1 MLRKREVADFRLRIN
16 KAFSVIL
23 SALYASVVKN
33 INAEPRRHG
42 EHRGYTEKNQI
53 IRYSNSE
60 IRNLMKSGLTIRIMP
75 VLVRV
80 YTCYQKFTNFVL
92 LELNYAESIYNGTL
106 F

>member
-1 MLRKREVADFRLRIN
+1 MILR
-16 KAFSVIL
+16 
-23 SALYASVVKN
+23 ALNVVKN
-33 INAEPRRHG
+33 INEEPRRHG
-42 EHRGYTEKNQI
+42 VHRGYTEKNQI
-53 IRYSNSE
+53 ISNSNSE
-60 IRNLMKSGLTIRIMP
+60 VQNLMKSGLTIRILP